1 MNDLVQVS
9 LADYSFQVV
18 SLAMFPFSAQP
29 EEKRGILQLLLD
41 TFTFYLLASKSI
53 NFYVL
58 LVHCV

>member
-9 LADYSFQVV
+9 LADFSFQVV

-29 EEKRGILQLLLD
+29 EEKRGIPQLLLD
-41 TFTFYLLASKSI
+41 TFTFYLLVSKSI

-58 LVHCV
+58 LVQCV

>member
-1 MNDLVQVS
+1 MNDLVHVS
-9 LADYSFQVV
+9 FANVTAQVV
-18 SLAMFPFSAQP
+18 SLAMFPFSAEP
-29 EEKRGILQLLLD
+29 EEKRGIPQLLLD